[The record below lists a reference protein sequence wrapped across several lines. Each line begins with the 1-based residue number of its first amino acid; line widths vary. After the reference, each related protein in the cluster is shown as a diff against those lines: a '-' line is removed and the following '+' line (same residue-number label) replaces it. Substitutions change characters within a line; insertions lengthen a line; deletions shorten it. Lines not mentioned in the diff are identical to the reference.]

1 MLQTDQMLK
10 ELEKKLEAE
19 YKKAAEEVTTK
30 MQSYLD
36 RFAKEDQAMLQK
48 LKDKVITKDE
58 YITWRTNHFMI
69 GKNWEHLKNTLAN
82 DLVNADKIAAGLI
95 NDSLADIYAVNAN
108 YAYYEIENLTGAGLT
123 FDLYDKKAVENLLKE
138 DPNFIPTVNPNI
150 PLDERWNRQHIT
162 SEMLQGILQG
172 ESIPKIAKRM
182 EKVTTMDKNSSIRN
196 ARTYTT
202 SVENQAKQ
210 DRYAEAEDMG
220 IELQKEW
227 MATLDERTRESHR
240 ELDGV
245 RVDNDE
251 EFLPNLKYP
260 GDPEGDPEEIYN
272 CRCRIVARLKGK
284 DYDRSGRASKLDMSY
299 DEWKNTKAKEEGK
312 EEVKEATKH
321 IDFTPA
327 NTIEE
332 AEQYA
337 KDNFVVDSKWA
348 GEGDVSFKGMSL
360 DNANAINAE
369 LTQLFANYDVPKY
382 RNIGMMNFRQNIW
395 KDAKDA
401 PMAYRNYGNGELFF
415 NPNILKTE
423 KTLNKYMEEGK
434 EAFNYCINNM
444 DKFTGRQLE
453 MVKQY
458 AEAGRQTVADSS
470 DNFIKALLDHEFG
483 HHIDHQ
489 FILKDKE
496 FAQITKDGMEEY
508 GIKLSGYA
516 LHSRGEYVAE
526 SFCAYAN
533 NLGGIDPALEKAFK
547 EVAK

>member
-19 YKKAAEEVTTK
+19 YKKAAEEVTAK

-138 DPNFIPTVNPNI
+138 NPNFIPTVNPNI

-172 ESIPKIAKRM
+172 ESVPKIAKRM
-182 EKVTTMDKNSSIRN
+182 EKVTTMDKISSIRN

-272 CRCRIVARLKGK
+272 CRCRIVARIKGHS
-284 DYDRSGRASKLDMSY
+284 YDRSGRHGNMDMSY
-299 DEWKNTKAKEEGK
+299 EEWKRSKPK
-312 EEVKEATKH
+312 
-321 IDFTPA
+321 
-327 NTIEE
+327 
-332 AEQYA
+332 YA
-337 KDNFVVDSKWA
+337 KDRS
-348 GEGDVSFKGMSL
+348 
-360 DNANAINAE
+360 
-369 LTQLFANYDVPKY
+369 
-382 RNIGMMNFRQNIW
+382 
-395 KDAKDA
+395 
-401 PMAYRNYGNGELFF
+401 
-415 NPNILKTE
+415 
-423 KTLNKYMEEGK
+423 
-434 EAFNYCINNM
+434 
-444 DKFTGRQLE
+444 DK
-453 MVKQY
+453 
-458 AEAGRQTVADSS
+458 
-470 DNFIKALLDHEFG
+470 
-483 HHIDHQ
+483 
-489 FILKDKE
+489 
-496 FAQITKDGMEEY
+496 
-508 GIKLSGYA
+508 
-516 LHSRGEYVAE
+516 
-526 SFCAYAN
+526 
-533 NLGGIDPALEKAFK
+533 
-547 EVAK
+547 